1 MTKTILVVGD
11 SLTWGADPATK
22 RRHPRA
28 FQWPHVMQTGLGEGA
43 EVVTEA
49 LCGRTTSFDDHAVLE
64 ERNAARSL
72 PMLLSSHQPLS
83 LVIIM
88 LGTNDLK
95 PHLCGLAQG
104 AQAGLRRLVQL
115 VRTHPYIDGAV
126 PKILIVA
133 PPPRIPTPAR
143 PEVSEETLNQ
153 SRLLAP
159 LYRSVAETEA
169 VWFFDAGTSSIP
181 SMADGVH
188 LDREQTQA
196 LGQTLSV
203 HLRNKL
209 AELSDY

>member
-95 PHLCGLAQG
+95 PHLCGLARG
-104 AQAGLRRLVQL
+104 AQAGLKRLVQL

-133 PPPRIPTPAR
+133 PPPRIPTPAPPR
-143 PEVSEETLNQ
+143 GQRRDAQPVAAPGAALPFGGRNRG
-153 SRLLAP
+153 RLVLRCRNIVHPVDGRRSAP
-159 LYRSVAETEA
+159 RQGA
-169 VWFFDAGTSSIP
+169 DASSGP
-181 SMADGVH
+181 NPFRAP
-188 LDREQTQA
+188 T
-196 LGQTLSV
+196 
-203 HLRNKL
+203 
-209 AELSDY
+209 